1 MRKRCFLMVFV
12 WGACAVQG
20 FAQSVNLDV
29 VKVQESHQ
37 PYAGESIYIPDIPG
51 YKTLKCD
58 FHTHTIFSDG
68 DVKPENRVWE
78 AAARGLDVIA
88 ITDHIE
94 YRPHPY
100 VVGDHNESYRRAKA
114 IEPRA
119 NVLVVH
125 GAEITRS
132 KPLGHLNALFL
143 EDANAL
149 DVEDPLV
156 AIDNALKQGAFVMW
170 NHPGWPNDTTT
181 LYDVHA
187 ELIAQHKIHG
197 VELVNGFEYYPKAF
211 TFCDRYGLTCLGN
224 TDIHGVYQLTYRS
237 GYAPMTIAFATERS
251 VAGVKEALFQGRT
264 FVKFGDLL
272 IGSEENLRRLLKACL
287 TCEVEKNGG
296 GVMLVKVSNQSSLRF
311 DISLDSKALTLQGN
325 TSLSFTVMPQEHILF
340 TNLSLLS
347 GGQLKLNAFSLQ

>member
-1 MRKRCFLMVFV
+1 MRKRCFLMAFV
-12 WGACAVQG
+12 WGACVVQG
-20 FAQSVNLDV
+20 FAQSVDLDV

-58 FHTHTIFSDG
+58 FHAHTIFSDG

-78 AAARGLDVIA
+78 AATRGLDVIA

-156 AIDNALKQGAFVMW
+156 AIDNALEQGAFVMW

-211 TFCDRYGLTCLGN
+211 GFCDRYGLTCLGN
-224 TDIHGVYQLTYRS
+224 TDIHGVYQLTYRP
-237 GYAPMTIAFATERS
+237 GFAPMTIVFATERS
-251 VAGVKEALFQGRT
+251 VEAVKEALFQKRT
-264 FVKFGDLL
+264 AVKFGDLL
-272 IGSEENLRRLLKACL
+272 IGSDECLMPLLTACL
-287 TCEVEKNGG
+287 KCEVEPHGAG
-296 GVMLVKVSNQSSLRF
+296 EVLVKITNQSSLRF
-311 DISLDSKALTLQGN
+311 DMLLDNKSLSVLGKGSISFKALSKERIQ
-325 TSLSFTVMPQEHILF
+325 F
-340 TNLSLLS
+340 TNLCRIS
-347 GGQLKLNAFSLQ
+347 GGHPTLEVSSLQ